1 MWRNIFAIARSR
13 SLMGIAIATAI
24 TTTSFAVHAVQP
36 QPDNRG
42 NFRNVN
48 WDSWRVVDRDP
59 NGLNCRQGPGTNH
72 NIVRKFRFLTQITP
86 VSSREVKL
94 DRDRAPWVEVTIDN
108 NQSCFVR
115 AHSAFILPSWDFYQS
130 N

>member
-1 MWRNIFAIARSR
+1 MLRNIFAIAIS
-13 SLMGIAIATAI
+13 SAII
-24 TTTSFAVHAVQP
+24 TTSFGVHAQP

-48 WDSWRVVDRDP
+48 WQSWRVVDRDP
-59 NGLNCRQGPGTNH
+59 NGLNCRQGPGTNY
-72 NIVRKFRFLTQITP
+72 NILRIFRFLTQIAP

-94 DRDRAPWVEVTIDN
+94 DQDRDPWVEVIVDN

-115 AHSAFILPSWDFYQS
+115 SHSAFILPSWDFYQQ